1 MNHTDSKNERRVKP
15 GAILRAL
22 GASDDAIQAKPW
34 SPEFA
39 STAHSGTAG
48 TESSVEL
55 VRDGARVVRIL
66 VHCKC
71 GETTTIECDYE
82 NAEAPTNNGA
92 TTA

>member
-1 MNHTDSKNERRVKP
+1 VNHTDSKNERRVKP

-34 SPEFA
+34 NPDLA
-39 STAHSGTAG
+39 STAHMNTGSND
-48 TESSVEL
+48 SSVEL

-82 NAEAPTNNGA
+82 NAEAPSSDGA
-92 TTA
+92 TPA

>member
-34 SPEFA
+34 SPDLA
-39 STAHSGTAG
+39 STAHTGG
-48 TESSVEL
+48 VGKDSSVEL
-55 VRDGARVVRIL
+55 VRDGARVIRIL

-82 NAEAPTNNGA
+82 NADASPNSGP